1 MRCCTY
7 GIKYYWDI
15 SDRGATD
22 NEDLRP
28 GTKRELSESVGPVT
42 SKMSYIVDY

>member
-1 MRCCTY
+1 MQCYTY
-7 GIKYYWDI
+7 NIKKDWDI
-15 SDRGATD
+15 RDRGATD

-28 GTKRELSESVGPVT
+28 CTKRELSKGVGPVA